1 MIKVSLSLYYSFSLR
16 NEMNILDTRPNV
28 TIEIRKLQSR
38 NTISRVRLNYSLN
51 DTMDRYFVIWWRGI
65 IRRGLPDRLYVSL
78 DHWIFWLRGKLL
90 PTVLKIN
97 TDILFL
103 VCLPTIAAGVAACF
117 PSARFASLSFVDF
130 HWVRQRIG
138 SHPPH
143 ENYSLNSTL
152 YVSFFNKTLS

>member
-1 MIKVSLSLYYSFSLR
+1 
-16 NEMNILDTRPNV
+16 MNILDTRPNV

-65 IRRGLPDRLYVSL
+65 ICRGLPDRLYVLL

-97 TDILFL
+97 WYPFSRLPANDRGRCCCLLSVSTFRFPL
-103 VCLPTIAAGVAACF
+103 VRRFSLGATAYRLSPAA
-117 PSARFASLSFVDF
+117 RKLLIKLSS
-130 HWVRQRIG
+130 I
-138 SHPPH
+138 
-143 ENYSLNSTL
+143 